1 MTRIISGLVGSLK
14 LKPAA
19 KSTRPTSDRVKE
31 SLFSTLESMGV
42 LEDAQVLDLYAG
54 TGALGLEAASRG
66 AKTVWLVENNS
77 AAAEVCKENLNSV
90 RSGLEKQGYHPEL
103 IIFQESAERFLKRG
117 LAPSLVFIDPPY
129 EVPNQELTLQLSKL
143 VGKDL
148 LVVIERSS
156 KSTQP
161 ELPEGFESLTKKSY
175 GDTVVY
181 LLRRVAD

>member
-31 SLFSTLESMGV
+31 SLFSILESMNV
-42 LEDAQVLDLYAG
+42 LEDARVLDLYAG

-66 AKTVWLVENNS
+66 ANSVWLVEKNT
-77 AAAEVCKENLNSV
+77 AASEVCKENLKTV
-90 RSGLEKQGYHPEL
+90 GEGLAKQGYHPEL
-103 IIFQESAERFLKRG
+103 TVFQESAERFLARG

-129 EVPNQELTLQLSKL
+129 EVPNQELTVQLSKL

-148 LVVIERSS
+148 LVVLERSS
-156 KSTQP
+156 KSAQP
-161 ELPEGFESLTKKSY
+161 ELPKGFELLTTKSY
-175 GDTVVY
+175 GDTVIF